1 MVAIS
6 WQNSDGLGI
15 QLGTNEAIQR
25 TAGEYRTHGMNRI
38 SEVIVTGSTLT
49 SSAVIQDNNTEIPKN
64 AYIEAVE
71 IETTTLAVGSG
82 ATLDFGLIRT
92 DRTTELDYN
101 GFIAAYALST
111 WSAAGFRATMVTGS
125 TGAGAL
131 IGTTLSNPGFLVV
144 NYNTA
149 AITAGVMRLRV
160 YWRGT

>member
-6 WQNSDGLGI
+6 WQNADGLGI

-25 TAGEYRTHGMNRI
+25 TAGEYKTFGVNRV
-38 SEVIVTGSTLT
+38 SEVVVTGSTLT

-71 IETTTLAVGSG
+71 IETTTAATGSG

-101 GFIAAYALST
+101 GFIAAFALST
-111 WSAAGFRATMVTGS
+111 WSAAGYRATLVTGS
-125 TGAGAL
+125 TGVGAL
-131 IGTTLSNPGFLVV
+131 VGTVLSNPGFLTV

-149 AITAGVMRLRV
+149 AITAGVVRLRV
-160 YWRGT
+160 FWRGT